1 MDATGAAMKRAVLVL
16 LLVPG
21 IAFADPA
28 DTVCD
33 KPIVDP
39 IVTPVR
45 DAYLDAQ
52 RSACFRN
59 ELSAGLDAHALIDTP
74 GFHGVL
80 GGDLMLGGRMV
91 VKKAHELSLHIR
103 VVDYEFVQNAVNKV
117 TNTGIGPIVLGAAA
131 GKPMSD
137 TSRIAAVLRLELPFT
152 RDNMDTTRSA
162 GEVGGVVTGWL
173 GHRFVLNAR
182 LSILGMYAS
191 STAGSTSRLAFR
203 AGTDV
208 VWKPQ
213 TRNVGFQAGADV
225 MAGWTHGFDAVIARA
240 GIHWAIRGGPW
251 RFRSGVGVP
260 IGGTER
266 TNAILDVTVLHDL

>member
-1 MDATGAAMKRAVLVL
+1 MKIAALLVL
-16 LLVPG
+16 MVPA
-21 IAFADPA
+21 IAFADPT
-28 DTVCD
+28 DVCD
-33 KPIVDP
+33 HAIVDP

-80 GGDLMLGGRMV
+80 GGDLALGGRMV
-91 VKKAHELSLHIR
+91 IKKAHELSLHIR

-117 TNTGIGPIVLGAAA
+117 TNTGVGPIVIGAAA

-137 TSRIAAVLRLELPFT
+137 TSRIAAVLRVELPFT

-162 GEVGGVVTGWL
+162 GEVGVVVTGWL

-182 LSILGMYAS
+182 LSLLGMHAS

-203 AGTDV
+203 AGTDI

-213 TRNVGFQAGADV
+213 TRNVAFQAGADV

-240 GIHWAIRGGPW
+240 GIHWAIHGGPW

-266 TNAILDVTVLHDL
+266 TNAILDITVLHDL